1 MIHMRTVFLS
11 LLIILIVS
19 RVNAQNAGRL
29 NAKPW
34 TAFWIAVPNQPEH
47 DYGVYHF
54 RKSFELTSK
63 PAQFIVHVS
72 GDNRYKLYINGQLAS
87 FGPARGDI
95 FHWYYETVDLAP
107 FLQSGRNT
115 VAAVVWNDGA
125 FRPEA
130 QISFRTAF
138 ILQGQSAAEEV
149 LNTNKSWK
157 AIKDSS
163 YQPLRPQLIN
173 TFYVTGPG
181 EMKDNRLATADW
193 LQSGFNDAAWSNA
206 QEIFHG
212 LPKGVFEWT
221 EGWMLLPRPIPQ
233 MELTPQRLN
242 EVRKA
247 EGVTV
252 PEGFPKNKTAFTIPA
267 NTKASVLLD
276 QSFLTNAYSTL
287 VFSKGRDAQI
297 SMAYAEALYI
307 DEGNT
312 KDWRNQNQKGN
323 RNEVEGKRFAGKEDR
338 VISNGSNNQ
347 QYTPLWWRTYRYL
360 QLKVET

>member
-95 FHWYYETVDLAP
+95 FHWYYETVDIAP
-107 FLQSGRNT
+107 FLQSGKNT
-115 VAAVVWNDGA
+115 VAAAVWNDGPYK
-125 FRPEA
+125 PEA
-130 QISFRTAF
+130 QISYRTAF
-138 ILQGQSAAEEV
+138 ILQGQSATEEV

-173 TFYVTGPG
+173 TFYVT
-181 EMKDNRLATADW
+181 
-193 LQSGFNDAAWSNA
+193 
-206 QEIFHG
+206 
-212 LPKGVFEWT
+212 
-221 EGWMLLPRPIPQ
+221 
-233 MELTPQRLN
+233 
-242 EVRKA
+242 
-247 EGVTV
+247 
-252 PEGFPKNKTAFTIPA
+252 
-267 NTKASVLLD
+267 
-276 QSFLTNAYSTL
+276 
-287 VFSKGRDAQI
+287 
-297 SMAYAEALYI
+297 
-307 DEGNT
+307 
-312 KDWRNQNQKGN
+312 
-323 RNEVEGKRFAGKEDR
+323 
-338 VISNGSNNQ
+338 
-347 QYTPLWWRTYRYL
+347 
-360 QLKVET
+360 